1 MNPFEAHGLT
11 HLSASSIN
19 SFCSSPALWVMEK
32 LLKRSAPVGA
42 AAHRGTAAEDGIVA
56 GLLDPNKTDDDCTQ
70 IALSKFRTLA
80 ALCKDHNKDKE
91 AAALPGIVKQGLAEL
106 RPYGA
111 PSKTQG
117 KIEVR
122 LPDLLVP
129 VIGYYDL
136 LYENH
141 GIIIDI
147 KTQLRLASS
156 IKVGHARQVSLY
168 KVGLGDNLD
177 ARISYLTDRK
187 AATYTLENH
196 RAHIDALHS
205 IAMRMQ
211 RFLALSTDANELA
224 GLVAPDV
231 DHFFFSDPITRQNA
245 FEVFGV

>member
-1 MNPFEAHGLT
+1 
-11 HLSASSIN
+11 
-19 SFCSSPALWVMEK
+19 

-56 GLLDPNKTDDDCTQ
+56 GLLDPSKTDDECAE

-80 ALCKDHNKDKE
+80 ALCKDPNKEKE
-91 AAALPGIVKQGLAEL
+91 LAALPGIVKNGLAEL
-106 RPYGA
+106 RPYGV
-111 PSKTQG
+111 PTKTQG
-117 KIEVR
+117 KIEIT
-122 LPDLLVP
+122 LPGLMVP

-136 LYENH
+136 FYENH

-177 ARISYLTDRK
+177 ARLTYVTDKK

-196 RAHIDALHS
+196 RAHVDALHR
-205 IAMRMQ
+205 IAMTMQ
-211 RFLALSTDANELA
+211 RFLSLSPSTDDIA
-224 GLVAPDV
+224 GLVAPDT
-231 DHFFFSDPITRQNA
+231 DHFFFSDPIARQHA
-245 FEVFGV
+245 FEVWGI